1 MSFVFAWCW
10 LPIYI
15 ALISEAEKTFK
26 LASGKTPKSFTLLND
41 NPKSFTLLNDKPQ
54 IIYVAK
60 IYEHNRHNENANG

>member
-41 NPKSFTLLNDKPQ
+41 KPQ